1 MVAMKLRNAFLTLT
15 VANTAD
21 DGPYDPLLVDGW
33 SQLHFVDVHTDGLPY
48 EVSALNDSECQLCVV
63 KAEVAKSLN
72 LPKLGEARLRG
83 LSAEVVPA
91 ERVRVRLKIAQ
102 GK

>member
-1 MVAMKLRNAFLTLT
+1 MKLRNAFLTLT

-72 LPKLGEARLRG
+72 LPKLCEARLRG

-91 ERVRVRLKIAQ
+91 ERVRVRMKIAQ